1 MPKFRFN
8 FNLPNRKRYGAKLV
22 VVIENQ
28 THPCLFT
35 VTTSQERSSMQA
47 NLFIQEECSWFNYLR
62 LLNDYLVKLIKH
74 LFTCGN
80 SMLETLAKGKYKVHN
95 DKSERSYLSTRGTDD
110 NQRKTQ
116 CKKNQCKSMD
126 HSPSLQMLE
135 C

>member
-1 MPKFRFN
+1 
-8 FNLPNRKRYGAKLV
+8 
-22 VVIENQ
+22 
-28 THPCLFT
+28 
-35 VTTSQERSSMQA
+35 
-47 NLFIQEECSWFNYLR
+47 
-62 LLNDYLVKLIKH
+62 
-74 LFTCGN
+74 
-80 SMLETLAKGKYKVHN
+80 MLETLAKGKYKVHN